1 MYSQVLIIV
10 GAGGFGRE
18 VYQWALDQ
26 IEVGKARFSKIQFI
40 DDSLDE
46 LSFPE
51 VSDNFRGT
59 VSDYIPGLN
68 ELAVVAIGNSEIRRT
83 VTENLRRKGAQFGSV
98 IHPSSNIAR
107 NAVHNEGLI
116 LCPNSCLSANTKI
129 GAHVHINFGSSVGHD
144 SILGDFVT
152 VSSHADI
159 MGNCVLGDD
168 VFLGSG
174 ARVLPKCKVASGTRV
189 GAGATVQRS
198 IRQKSVLYHVA
209 TKRM

>member
-26 IEVGKARFSKIQFI
+26 IEAGKASFSKIQFVE
-40 DDSLDE
+40 DAPGKLT
-46 LSFPE
+46 FPE
-51 VSDNFRGT
+51 VSDNFRGS
-59 VSDYIPGLN
+59 VSDYVPRSS
-68 ELAVVAIGNSEIRRT
+68 ELAVVAIGNSQTRRN
-83 VTENLRRKGAQFGSV
+83 VTENLRRNGARFGSV
-98 IHPSSNIAR
+98 VHPSSTIAR
-107 NAVHNEGLI
+107 NAVQNEGLI

-129 GAHVHINFGSSVGHD
+129 GAHVHINFGSGVGHD

-159 MGNCVLGDD
+159 MGNCILGDD

-198 IRQKSVLYHVA
+198 IKKKSTLYHVA
-209 TKRM
+209 TKKM